1 MAAWNFLHVQYMVKS
16 VLMDVTTKRPDQGH
30 GLSQHGEVHA
40 GPDNCLITMSKKPR
54 VHSFTR
60 GPRVDSFT
68 LGPRVDSFTRGPRV
82 DSFTRG
88 PRVYFLLLRDY
99 VYVLTQGPLGLF
111 SLSA

>member
-1 MAAWNFLHVQYMVKS
+1 MQYMVKS
-16 VLMDVTTKRPDQGH
+16 VLMDVTTKRPNQGH

-40 GPDNCLITMSKKPR
+40 GPDSCLITMSKQPR
-54 VHSFTR
+54 VHSFTW
-60 GPRVDSFT
+60 
-68 LGPRVDSFTRGPRV
+68 GPRV

-88 PRVYFLLLRDY
+88 PRVYFLLLRDH